1 MKKNKHTSI
10 KNIHKRIFTVQL
22 VLILTL
28 ALFLGISGTLV
39 NLQFEIQKRDQ
50 NLQNIAE
57 AIAQSPI
64 LLERKSDSII
74 QNEYLDSPERFS
86 QMYFSENIGKKKVE
100 KASCADVK
108 KAFLGLGG
116 PYLLGDE
123 DLLKIAAY
131 A

>member
-1 MKKNKHTSI
+1 MKKKKHTSI

-57 AIAQSPI
+57 VIANSPLVDNKQI
-64 LLERKSDSII
+64 LMIK
-74 QNEYLDSPERFS
+74 Q
-86 QMYFSENIGKKKVE
+86 
-100 KASCADVK
+100 
-108 KAFLGLGG
+108 
-116 PYLLGDE
+116 
-123 DLLKIAAY
+123 LLKHLWNILIH
-131 A
+131 

>member
-1 MKKNKHTSI
+1 MKKKKHTSI

-57 AIAQSPI
+57 VIANSP
-64 LLERKSDSII
+64 LVD
-74 QNEYLDSPERFS
+74 N
-86 QMYFSENIGKKKVE
+86 
-100 KASCADVK
+100 
-108 KAFLGLGG
+108 
-116 PYLLGDE
+116 
-123 DLLKIAAY
+123 KIANPDYKANY
-131 A
+131 